1 MAGTARTQD
10 MTRPRRLPGDPD
22 RARDLAAMV
31 RVNQAGEYGAQR
43 IYRGQRDVIGDR
55 HAIGADIDHMAQQE
69 DAHLEAFNS
78 LMTERGVRPTALQP
92 LWHVAGYALGAATA
106 LLGPRAAMACTVA
119 VETEIDRHYTA
130 QLERLGEDD
139 PELAALVARFRA
151 EELEHRDIALEREAE
166 ATPGYR
172 LLSGAIRAGCRLA
185 IRIAERV

>member
-1 MAGTARTQD
+1 MAGEARKQD

-22 RARDLAAMV
+22 RARELAAMV

-43 IYRGQRDVIGDR
+43 IYQGQRAVIGDR
-55 HAIGADIDHMAQQE
+55 HPVGDDIAHMAAQE
-69 DAHLEAFNS
+69 DAHLEAFNRM
-78 LMTERGVRPTALQP
+78 MTARGVRPTALQP

-106 LLGPRAAMACTVA
+106 LMGPRAAMACTVA
-119 VETEIDRHYTA
+119 VETEIDRHYSA

-139 PELAALVARFRA
+139 PELRGHVERFRA

-185 IRIAERV
+185 IRIAERA